1 MKRMKIFIIALISIL
16 LIVTFGRYSI
26 AEEPTEIISINKNGS
41 VNITFNNLK
50 YKYENVL
57 CVSKSI
63 AVKHKKHGN
72 DENVEYIIQGS
83 AEIDGNDIILTKY
96 NWADNYTKI
105 TGTVTERFVTEN
117 GEGNILATIL
127 TTANFSNGY
136 SGGYAYETD
145 DNGNEMLVEESARYG
160 PRQLC
165 TWGYWNTFTASLP
178 KSSSSTGVNWQSLFT
193 PEGNKN
199 NPDQWSTSESNL
211 TYVCDKNNGK
221 GGCGNFAYVNFAEKD
236 KAGYFSTLP
245 DDWVCP
251 KCGSSKNAFT
261 KKTQQDMFEADMKE
275 IKTLASMHKYR
286 VKVNFVQHVCED
298 GGLRQKTAQSLIVYE
313 NKTPQIE
320 IVIEKEWNEENA
332 SLINNRPQKIIAL
345 IETYQSLDNKKDE
358 IYKLIKNGENVDRV
372 YIQGED
378 KIVELTE
385 NNNWKSRIHLNLRVD
400 QFGTDN
406 KYRGEINRRYRVKE
420 VFEIKDGQE
429 CQINYQKYPGCT
441 TADISFENII
451 EEKVVVAKKV
461 KIKGEEKFT
470 IKKEAYTFPRVE
482 IKDEVLYIEGKP
494 VVESAYVDG
503 IEVADIV
510 TVNGHKVSL
519 DENGR
524 YTEPTTDEEIANRK
538 DTVIKNKK
546 YAVVKEKNYV
556 GDTSYIYEEGKMI
569 RVPKSESEYGVEDS
583 IVGTEAYDEYVEANF
598 DNDPEIEMTTHNAY
612 VKFTNKLEVV
622 NIPVNK
628 VWSPTIDELIKKG
641 FSEPKSVTVQL
652 LANGKVVEGKTIT
665 LDKSNKWSGTF
676 ANLKKYDN
684 EMKEIKYTVQEGKII
699 YGTDKKQD
707 LYFDSKVSY
716 DTQTGYTILNKLE
729 LINIPVKKAWNCSN
743 KDKIPESVTIQ
754 LLANGK
760 IVEGKTITLSASN
773 NWKGTFIDL
782 VKYDSNG
789 KEIKYTIQEIEV
801 PGFATEI
808 TGDVINGYIVTNTY
822 YDGYYEIKGTVWLD
836 GRPGK
841 DSKINGTLGAED
853 TGIPNIKVTLYY
865 NGKQFDNSSYA
876 YTDDNGVYTIKVNY
890 DNSTN
895 AYKLYDDY
903 SKVEKKLAGTL
914 DENEDGISDG
924 SSYIE
929 FEYDGMV
936 YTTVECDTKLTAE
949 NKSKAREDDEQRR
962 YLDESYYR
970 VNTSTPE
977 IEFFD
982 KKIEGKD
989 KTIPAIDYKDNSYWN
1004 KVKMTAST
1012 QGIIK
1017 SFTDYK
1023 FKNTDNEGEPR
1034 KEKETIRYCN
1044 GDTNG
1049 DGVEEYISTNP
1060 AGAWKTIV
1068 NGKHDCTNC
1077 VAEGHSIKEFEVDVI
1092 TINGINLGLMERER
1106 PDTTLD
1112 STIHKVDV
1120 KIKEQ
1125 EHTYIYNEM
1134 NPNVPNKLGKLYQ
1147 DKDIYIRGINQANI
1161 VLAEKNNEDI
1171 IDVYVTYSI
1180 GIGNQAETLTTVVDS
1195 VINDYDKGYEIDSI
1209 TVETLNDKGE
1219 VNTELTRRIDLSSV
1233 TYDNTV
1239 TTHNRIKLDNLNIK
1253 AEANKASKQIILITY
1268 KVNSNTVLSL
1278 LNGEKTLNNATEIDS
1293 YQTLYGE
1300 GTLYAEGQKATIENL
1315 LGTRI
1320 NKPYAG
1326 YDIDSHPGN
1335 AGIQLIDGQL
1345 KSTENL
1351 VTIVD
1356 PGTGIVK
1363 EQPEDDT
1370 DIAPELCITPNSYTV
1385 AGTVWEDKDEGTE
1398 IGTNNYRVGNGIKD
1412 EGENTL
1418 ANVKVTLM
1426 EILEDGTK
1434 RIAKLYHAQD
1444 EDGINAEVYTD
1455 KNGNYSFA
1463 TPIGASE
1470 EFAGKYSIPAGYKY
1484 ELKFTYGNEEIENA
1498 TTVAL
1503 GENTSIETNGARSA
1517 RNYKSTIINNANT
1530 TLYNYFNDEAAN
1542 VNDKWHLYTSD
1553 NYSVAI
1559 DDMEERKKVDED
1571 LYYGNFDEGK
1581 NISAETKTF
1590 TMTIE
1595 FTTDNASKVEADGQ
1609 IITGTEQK
1617 LESKLDIFDFGI
1629 IERAREDLV
1638 VSKTINY
1645 MDVKLVD
1652 GSSLANGD
1660 PSNKEELNFV
1670 KVQGLRNTE
1679 ISKSGEAALKQKS
1692 IRQAMLEMDSE
1703 ITQGSTVNL
1712 QYKIIVTNNSEKDI
1726 DYEKDGG
1733 NYYKFGIIPEN
1744 PDDYIMSS
1752 SVNQLVTYVNKELV
1766 LLEET
1771 DLTTNWKEYKADE
1784 LKDETTTK
1792 TWISGPTKN
1801 AIQDNNYIVLVTE
1814 KFAKVKPGESQELQT
1829 ITANKRL
1836 TFKEDNAY
1844 DIHSEILVID
1854 GKVARTINSVENGK
1868 QIPKTYK
1875 SGNFVPSLEKRT
1887 VQNADGIV
1895 KVNNVEMLSQ
1905 KAESAGVHEQDDD
1918 TVKVTVTQPTGIT
1931 KYITTYVIAT
1941 LIGLIVIVIGIVFIK
1956 KKVLTK

>member
-1 MKRMKIFIIALISIL
+1 MKRMKVFIIALISIL
-16 LIVTFGRYSI
+16 LIVTFGRISM

-63 AVKHKKHGN
+63 AVKHKKHGDN
-72 DENVEYIIQGS
+72 ENVEYIIQGS

-96 NWADNYTKI
+96 NWVDNYTKI

-136 SGGYAYETD
+136 SGGYAYEND

-165 TWGYWNTFTASLP
+165 TWGFWNTFTASLP

-261 KKTQQDMFEADMKE
+261 KKTQQDMFKADMKE
-275 IKTLASMHKYR
+275 IKTLAAAHTYR

-313 NKTPQIE
+313 KQPPQIE
-320 IVIEKEWNEENA
+320 IVIEKEWKEENA
-332 SLINNRPQKIIAL
+332 SLINNRPQKITAL

-358 IYKLIKNGENVDRV
+358 IYNSIKNGDDVDRV
-372 YIQGED
+372 YIEGED

-385 NNNWKSRIHLNLRVD
+385 NNNWKSRLRLKAGTD
-400 QFGTDN
+400 QFGTDK

-420 VFEIKDGQE
+420 VFEIKEGQE
-429 CQINYQKYPGCT
+429 CQISYKEYPGCKT
-441 TADISFENII
+441 EDISFENII
-451 EEKVVVAKKV
+451 EENVVVAKKV
-461 KIKGEEKFT
+461 KIKGNEEFT
-470 IKKEAYTFPRVE
+470 IKREAYTFPKVE
-482 IKDEVLYIEGKP
+482 IIDEILYVEGKK

-503 IEVADIV
+503 IKVADIV
-510 TVNGHKVSL
+510 TVNGYKVSL

-524 YTEPTTDEEIANRK
+524 YTEPATDEEIANRK
-538 DTVIKNKK
+538 DSVIKNKE

-556 GDTSYIYEEGKMI
+556 GDTSYIYEDGKMI
-569 RVPKSESEYGVEDS
+569 AVPSSKSEYGVEDS
-583 IVGTEAYDEYVEANF
+583 SVGTEAYDEYVEARF
-598 DNDPEIEMTTHNAY
+598 DKDPEIEMTTQNAY
-612 VKFTNKLEVV
+612 VRFTNKLEVV

-641 FSEPKSVTVQL
+641 FPEPKSVTIQL
-652 LANGKVVEGKTIT
+652 LANGKVIEGKTIT
-665 LDKSNKWSGTF
+665 LNKSNNWTGTF

-684 EMKEIKYTVQEGKII
+684 EMKEIKYTVQEGEII

-773 NWKGTFIDL
+773 SWKGTFIDL

-789 KEIKYTIQEIEV
+789 NEIKYTIQEIEV

-808 TGDVINGYIVTNTY
+808 TGDAINGYTVTNTY

-841 DSKINGTLGAED
+841 DSTINGILGAED
-853 TGIPNIKVTLYY
+853 TGIPGVKVTLMYGDNPFY
-865 NGKQFDNSSYA
+865 SDEKGHALSGTTTDKNGE
-876 YTDDNGVYTIKVNY
+876 YTIKVNY
-890 DNSTN
+890 DNTSTKV
-895 AYKLYDDY
+895 YKLYEPA
-903 SKVEKKLAGTL
+903 SKVETKL
-914 DENEDGISDG
+914 SDG
-924 SSYIE
+924 NAWIK

-936 YTTVECDTKLTAE
+936 YTTVGFDAE
-949 NKSKAREDDEQRR
+949 KENASKAREDAKARENMDGT
-962 YLDESYYR
+962 YFKVD
-970 VNTSTPE
+970 TSTPE
-977 IEFFD
+977 IEYYNEEID
-982 KKIEGKD
+982 VDGTKK
-989 KTIPAIDYKDNSYWN
+989 TLPAIDYKDNSYWN
-1004 KVKMTAST
+1004 NVNITAST
-1012 QGIIK
+1012 KGIIK

-1023 FKNTDNEGEPR
+1023 FQNTH
-1034 KEKETIRYCN
+1034 KEKETIKYCN

-1049 DGVEEYISTNP
+1049 DGIEEYISSVPTDT
-1060 AGAWKTIV
+1060 GYKIV
-1068 NGKHDCTNC
+1068 QGQHDCANC
-1077 VAEGHSIKEFEVDVI
+1077 ISGGHIIREVDVDVI
-1092 TINGINLGLMERER
+1092 TINGVNLGLMEREK
-1106 PDTTLD
+1106 PDTLLD

-1120 KIKEQ
+1120 KVKEQ
-1125 EHTYIYNEM
+1125 NHTYIYNEM
-1134 NPNVPNKLGKLYQ
+1134 NPHEPNKLGKLYQ
-1147 DKDIYIRGINQANI
+1147 DQEEAIYVRQINSANI
-1161 VLAEKNNEDI
+1161 VLANKNSQEMV
-1171 IDVYVTYSI
+1171 DVFVTYSI
-1180 GIGNQAETLTTVVDS
+1180 GIGKQMETLTTVVNS
-1195 VINDYDKGYEIDSI
+1195 VINDYDKGYTIDNI
-1209 TVETLNDKGE
+1209 KIETLNEENEPD
-1219 VNTELTRRIDLSSV
+1219 TSLTRNIELSSIEI
-1233 TYDNTV
+1233 DDMG
-1239 TTHNRIKLDNLNIK
+1239 THNRIKLDNLNMRTEGKGYI
-1253 AEANKASKQIILITY
+1253 NSKQVLLITY
-1268 KVNSNTVLSL
+1268 KVKPEVILSL
-1278 LNGEKTLNNATEIDS
+1278 INGDKVLNHATEIDS
-1293 YQTLYGE
+1293 YETFYGKDTLH
-1300 GTLYAEGQKATIENL
+1300 AERHNTEQESNRFG
-1315 LGTRI
+1315 
-1320 NKPYAG
+1320 KPYAG

-1335 AGIQLIDGQL
+1335 AEIKLIDGQL
-1345 KSTENL
+1345 KSTDNL
-1351 VTIVD
+1351 VTVVN
-1356 PGTGIVK
+1356 PETGVAK

-1370 DIAPELCITPNSYTV
+1370 DIAPPFKLEPGQYTI
-1385 AGTVWEDKDEGTE
+1385 AGTVWEDKDEGEET
-1398 IGTNNYRVGNGIKD
+1398 GPDNYRLGNGIKD

-1426 EILEDGTK
+1426 EVLEDGTK
-1434 RIAKLYHAQD
+1434 QNVKLYHGLS
-1444 EDGINAEVYTD
+1444 GISEEGIDAEVYTD
-1455 KNGNYSFA
+1455 KNGNYSFV
-1463 TPIGASE
+1463 TPIGSSD
-1470 EFAGKYSIPAGYKY
+1470 EFAGKYSLPAGHKY
-1484 ELKFTYGNEEIENA
+1484 ELKFTYGNEDNANA
-1498 TTVAL
+1498 TTTAL
-1503 GENTSIETNGARSA
+1503 GENTSIENNGARSA

-1530 TLYNYFNDEAAN
+1530 TVYNYFKNEASN

-1553 NYSVAI
+1553 NYSIAI
-1559 DDMEERKKVDED
+1559 DNMAERLNVDED

-1581 NISAETKTF
+1581 NISADSKPF
-1590 TMTIE
+1590 IMTIE
-1595 FTTDNASKVEADGQ
+1595 FTPDNETKVDADGKT
-1609 IITGTEQK
+1609 ITGTEQK
-1617 LESKLDIFDFGI
+1617 LESTLDIFDFGI

-1670 KVQGLRNTE
+1670 KAQGLRNTE
-1679 ISKSGEAALKQKS
+1679 ISTSGNAALTRKS

-1733 NYYKFGIIPEN
+1733 NYYKFGIIPAN
-1744 PDDYIMSS
+1744 PDNYIMSS
-1752 SVNQLVTYVNKELV
+1752 SVNKLVTYVNKDLV
-1766 LLEET
+1766 LPTEENQKFT
-1771 DLTTNWKEYKADE
+1771 DDWDTTYIADT
-1784 LKDETTTK
+1784 LKDATTGE
-1792 TWISGPTKN
+1792 TWISENTKK
-1801 AIQDNNYIVLVTE
+1801 AVKDNNYVVLVTE
-1814 KFAKVKPGESQELQT
+1814 KFAEVKPKNSVEVET
-1829 ITANKRL
+1829 ITVNKRL

-1844 DIHSEILVID
+1844 DIHSEILVTD

-1887 VQNADGIV
+1887 VQNAEGLV
-1895 KVNNVEMLSQ
+1895 TVNNVEILSQ
-1905 KAESAGVHEQDDD
+1905 YAEAAGVHEQDDD

-1941 LIGLIVIVIGIVFIK
+1941 LIGLVVIVIGIVFIK